1 MSRKITDKILKLR
14 DKAEELE
21 GQAEFTQQQADAAR
35 AEYEKAYNESERLYK
50 LAQDLWEKYMD
61 CDDVEQSSKLYVDH
75 LVAETNAE
83 VLEKSLDRYEKDADK
98 LDDKAQ
104 DLKFK
109 AMDLRYEIESL
120 KRERDEERAKKQR
133 EKESADFNAFM
144 ERENERMRQRA
155 FGDNFINANNVSISM
170 QFTPKP
176 AEPVKPVEPPER
188 KHLPIFAFDFKKKSA
203 DKPKPYDGNFS
214 DVDAGLSALYNSEKS
229 GYEESSYRFRESY
242 GKKTHRDKYDD
253 VDDDFDDD
261 GDKGGDGD

>member
-1 MSRKITDKILKLR
+1 MKLTRKILKLR

-21 GQAEFTQQQADAAR
+21 RQAEFTQQQADAAR

-133 EKESADFNAFM
+133 EKESDDFNAFM

-155 FGDNFINANNVSISM
+155 FGDNFINANNVNTSA
-170 QFTPKP
+170 QVTPKP
-176 AEPVKPVEPPER
+176 AEPVKPAEPPER
-188 KHLPIFAFDFKKKSA
+188 KHLPVLAFDFKKKS
-203 DKPKPYDGNFS
+203 DEHRQSYDGSFGE
-214 DVDAGLSALYNSEKS
+214 VDAGLSALYNSEKF
-229 GYEESSYRFRESY
+229 GYEESTYRFKESY
-242 GKKTHRDKYDD
+242 GNKKRRNEY
-253 VDDDFDDD
+253 VDDDDFNDDD
-261 GDKGGDGD
+261 

>member
-21 GQAEFTQQQADAAR
+21 RQAEFTQQQADAAR

-120 KRERDEERAKKQR
+120 KRERDDEIEKKRR

-144 ERENERMRQRA
+144 ERENERMRQRT
-155 FGDNFINANNVSISM
+155 FGDNFINANNVNTSA
-170 QFTPKP
+170 QVTPKP
-176 AEPVKPVEPPER
+176 AEPVKPAEPPER
-188 KHLPIFAFDFKKKSA
+188 KHLPVLSFDFKKKS
-203 DKPKPYDGNFS
+203 DEQSQSYDGSFGE
-214 DVDAGLSALYNSEKS
+214 VDAGLSALYNSEKS
-229 GYEESSYRFRESY
+229 GYEESTYRFKESY
-242 GKKTHRDKYDD
+242 GKKKRHNEY
-253 VDDDFDDD
+253 VDDDDFNDDD
-261 GDKGGDGD
+261 